1 MTTAPP
7 RNDLP
12 YLEALQ
18 PVIDEVVAPA
28 AVDVD
33 RSGTF
38 PRAGIDALGAAGLLG
53 LLSAPQVGGRGE
65 GHRAAALVIEEL
77 AHHCA
82 STAMV
87 AMMHYCA
94 APLVEAHG
102 PRELREAVAA
112 GEHLLALALSEHGSR
127 SHFWVPVSTARAE
140 EDEVLLDASKSWVTS
155 AGEAHSYVWSSRPLD
170 ADGLSTLW
178 MVPADAPGLSVGAPF
193 DGLGLRG
200 NSSSPMTADGVRVPA
215 GAMLGPDGGG
225 FDVMMMVVLPYFQL
239 MNAAFSIGTMD
250 AATTK
255 AAAHVA
261 RTRLTHLDQSLAD
274 APTVRSYVARMRV
287 RTDMVRGLLLDTLDS
302 LENGRDDVMLRVLE
316 VKAGAGESAT
326 EVTDLGMR
334 VCGGAA
340 FRKEV
345 GVERHFRDA
354 RAATVMAPTTDALYD
369 FIGRIACGLPLFEEP
384 S

>member
-140 EDEVLLDASKSWVTS
+140 EDEVRLDASKSWVTS

-178 MVPADAPGLSVGAPF
+178 LVPADAPGLSVGAPF

-225 FDVMMMVVLPYFQL
+225 FDVMMMVVLPYFQV

-326 EVTDLGMR
+326 EVTDLAMR